1 MLSMSKQVN
10 YYLSLF
16 LRNSVMSI
24 TEQSLKTLCF
34 IGLSNTKKWGYGDK
48 RIGIKIP
55 NSITDKIPFSGFGYK
70 DEKGLF
76 HIGVRMWL
84 DQGNY
89 VKFVPYDNRY
99 NINQHFIELINKF
112 QYEYSNLC

>member
-1 MLSMSKQVN
+1 MIQQVY
-10 YYLSLF
+10 YYLTLF
-16 LRNSVMSI
+16 PSNRFYPMNDY
-24 TEQSLKTLCF
+24 TLKTLCF
-34 IGLSNTKKWGYGDK
+34 KGIQEKGQWGYGNK
-48 RIGIKIP
+48 RIGIKIQ

-89 VKFVPYDNRY
+89 VKFIPYNHTY
-99 NINQHFIELINKF
+99 TINQHFMELISKF
-112 QYEYSNLC
+112 QYEYPNLC